1 MYTVHIFIENHHYK
15 VKIIT
20 YDYYMIRLIYMIAVR
35 EPTEEKS
42 VFIPFLLNTPRK
54 LHGHNQQRLR

>member
-1 MYTVHIFIENHHYK
+1 MHTVHIFIENHHYK

-20 YDYYMIRLIYMIAVR
+20 YDYYMITLIYMIAVR

-42 VFIPFLLNTPRK
+42 VFIPFLLNTPQEITRS
-54 LHGHNQQRLR
+54 